1 MFVDFC
7 VSLTAVGNMRQGA
20 GRMLLNFTVEN
31 CLSFKNE
38 QEFTMLRKKR
48 SDSRDAQELR
58 NRVSPVAAIY
68 GDNAAGKSNLL
79 KCMNFF
85 SNFVRNSFSPRDGIS
100 TQPFLLDAEAAGR
113 PSTFYMEFI
122 AEDGNRYQYWFR
134 IDARRVLEEVLWMFR
149 AETNRRTVIFEREA
163 GKKTRI
169 GSQFHNVGKIAH
181 LVRENALLLSA
192 AAALNIE
199 SALPAYNVIA
209 NGVRYYPAVDFDKFF
224 PVFVHRVRDDPRRA
238 RLLSDLIRVADLG
251 IANVDFEETDAP
263 EELVEELRKLE
274 ESGISKSLVPT
285 VDSSLDDTGASLSR
299 QYVVPQVLF
308 SHQGK
313 GVIRQLSEQWE
324 SQGTKNVMLLL
335 DWVLDS
341 LERPSITLLDEP
353 DVSISTSLFSEII
366 RLYRN
371 PVTNPNNSQLIFT
384 THNETLIN
392 ASGADDRVLDRDQIW
407 IVKKDSNTGE
417 STLNWLMDWSP
428 SDREN
433 YGKNY
438 RHGVYGGLAQPNL
451 YETMKRHFVHMG
463 DDGEEGQSRSRVSPI
478 GCKTSE

>member
-1 MFVDFC
+1 M
-7 VSLTAVGNMRQGA
+7 
-20 GRMLLNFTVEN
+20 
-31 CLSFKNE
+31 
-38 QEFTMLRKKR
+38 
-48 SDSRDAQELR
+48 
-58 NRVSPVAAIY
+58 
-68 GDNAAGKSNLL
+68 
-79 KCMNFF
+79 
-85 SNFVRNSFSPRDGIS
+85 
-100 TQPFLLDAEAAGR
+100 
-113 PSTFYMEFI
+113 
-122 AEDGNRYQYWFR
+122 
-134 IDARRVLEEVLWMFR
+134 
-149 AETNRRTVIFEREA
+149 
-163 GKKTRI
+163 
-169 GSQFHNVGKIAH
+169 
-181 LVRENALLLSA
+181 
-192 AAALNIE
+192 
-199 SALPAYNVIA
+199 
-209 NGVRYYPAVDFDKFF
+209 
-224 PVFVHRVRDDPRRA
+224 
-238 RLLSDLIRVADLG
+238 ADLG

>member
-1 MFVDFC
+1 
-7 VSLTAVGNMRQGA
+7 
-20 GRMLLNFTVEN
+20 MLLNFTVEN

-134 IDARRVLEEVLWMFR
+134 INARRVLEEVLWMFR

-199 SALPAYNVIA
+199 SVLPAYNVIA

-224 PVFVHRVRDDPRRA
+224 PVFVHRVR
-238 RLLSDLIRVADLG
+238 
-251 IANVDFEETDAP
+251 ETH
-263 EELVEELRKLE
+263 V
-274 ESGISKSLVPT
+274 
-285 VDSSLDDTGASLSR
+285 
-299 QYVVPQVLF
+299 
-308 SHQGK
+308 
-313 GVIRQLSEQWE
+313 
-324 SQGTKNVMLLL
+324 
-335 DWVLDS
+335 
-341 LERPSITLLDEP
+341 EP
-353 DVSISTSLFSEII
+353 DCCQT
-366 RLYRN
+366 
-371 PVTNPNNSQLIFT
+371 
-384 THNETLIN
+384 
-392 ASGADDRVLDRDQIW
+392 
-407 IVKKDSNTGE
+407 
-417 STLNWLMDWSP
+417 
-428 SDREN
+428 
-433 YGKNY
+433 
-438 RHGVYGGLAQPNL
+438 
-451 YETMKRHFVHMG
+451 
-463 DDGEEGQSRSRVSPI
+463 
-478 GCKTSE
+478 